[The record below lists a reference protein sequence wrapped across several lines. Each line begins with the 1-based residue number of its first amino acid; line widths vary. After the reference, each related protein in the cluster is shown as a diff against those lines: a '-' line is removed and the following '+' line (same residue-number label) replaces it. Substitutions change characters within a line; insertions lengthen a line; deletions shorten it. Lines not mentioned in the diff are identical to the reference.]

1 MDIKPQRKIKNT
13 VHEPIRSSPKKP
25 DLNDNL
31 LGIKLTSS
39 HKTRNSFLS
48 IAGAVILILLILTVS
63 HAMKQNSGISAAT
76 NSSSVQNDSNSSAP
90 DNSANTSSQSLAQS
104 EADLK
109 AAQDK
114 AAAAQAAA
122 DQATQNLKNISYAP
136 PSYVAPTPTPTKL
149 PVSAPSQSPSAW
161 TSGTGYLTGTYYYK
175 ISYVDSSG
183 VETNLGPSSLSVS
196 PSNQEIWVSSIP
208 TSSNKDVNQ
217 IKLYRTLA
225 NSNMVGPYYL
235 VNTFYGNNATSY
247 YDNKSDSSISYQVPK
262 Y

>member
-1 MDIKPQRKIKNT
+1 M
-13 VHEPIRSSPKKP
+13 P

-31 LGIKLTSS
+31 LGVKLSS
-39 HKTRNSFLS
+39 SNKTRNSILS
-48 IAGAVILILLILTVS
+48 IAGVVIIIFLILAVS
-63 HAMKQNSGISAAT
+63 HSMKQNSGISAAT
-76 NSSSVQNDSNSSAP
+76 NSSSVQNDSNSSVP

-114 AAAAQAAA
+114 AAA
-122 DQATQNLKNISYAP
+122 DQATQNLKNISYTP

-183 VETNLGPSSLSVS
+183 VETDLGPSSLSIS
-196 PSNQEIWVSSIP
+196 PSNQEIWVMTIP
-208 TSSNKDVNQ
+208 ASSNQDVNQ

-225 NSNMVGPYYL
+225 NSGMVGPYYL
-235 VNTFYGNNATSY
+235 VNTFYGNYSTSY
-247 YDNKSDSSISYQVPK
+247 YDNKSDSSISYQAPK

>member
-122 DQATQNLKNISYAP
+122 DQATQNLKNISYTP
-136 PSYVAPTPTPTKL
+136 PAYVAPT
-149 PVSAPSQSPSAW
+149 
-161 TSGTGYLTGTYYYK
+161 Y
-175 ISYVDSSG
+175 
-183 VETNLGPSSLSVS
+183 NSSLS
-196 PSNQEIWVSSIP
+196 
-208 TSSNKDVNQ
+208 TSSSGTSTNTGYNTVNNSQPSTKIIAPDCTAYSSQ
-217 IKLYRTLA
+217 IQQL
-225 NSNMVGPYYL
+225 NSNLLKATAKLNADYQAFSTPGGFNWAGLTGAQAAAYAQNILNQDQQAV
-235 VNTFYGNNATSY
+235 NNANTAI
-247 YDNKSDSSISYQVPK
+247 NNLKSQYPSC
-262 Y
+262 

>member
-1 MDIKPQRKIKNT
+1 MDIKPQRNIKKT

-31 LGIKLTSS
+31 LGVKLSS
-39 HKTRNSFLS
+39 SNKTRNSILS
-48 IAGAVILILLILTVS
+48 IAGVVIIIFLILAVS

-76 NSSSVQNDSNSSAP
+76 NSSSVQNDSNSSVP

-114 AAAAQAAA
+114 AAA
-122 DQATQNLKNISYAP
+122 DQATQNLKNISYTP

-183 VETNLGPSSLSVS
+183 VETDLGPSSLSIS
-196 PSNQEIWVSSIP
+196 PSNQEIWVMTIP
-208 TSSNKDVNQ
+208 ASSNQDVNQ

-225 NSNMVGPYYL
+225 NSGMVGPYYL
-235 VNTFYGNNATSY
+235 VNTFYGNYSTSY
-247 YDNKSDSSISYQVPK
+247 YDNKSDSSISYQAPK